1 MSVIMRTQA
10 QSLLMFTFMSL
21 TFAKARAIMET
32 KKGENVSSVR
42 NKIIAESIS
51 SLRREGL
58 KFSVDTLAERLKIS
72 KKTVYKYF
80 PDKEALALA
89 LYEKYYGDAARLAG
103 ELMGNENSAPA
114 DLLRLY
120 FDSKTMIR
128 SEIFN
133 KYKLNGSIYSYAAG
147 QNDALWSML
156 APAFSRGKS
165 KAETETF
172 RVIVDSSF
180 EKLADSRLAPDAVIE
195 MLVRLI

>member
-1 MSVIMRTQA
+1 MSALMRTQA

-32 KKGENVSSVR
+32 KKGENVSGVR
-42 NKIIAESIS
+42 DKIIAESIS

-80 PDKEALALA
+80 PDKEALA

-147 QNDALWSML
+147 QNDVLWSML
-156 APAFSRGKS
+156 SPAFSRGKS

-195 MLVRLI
+195 MLVRLIR

>member
-1 MSVIMRTQA
+1 
-10 QSLLMFTFMSL
+10 
-21 TFAKARAIMET
+21 MET
-32 KKGENVSSVR
+32 KKGENVSGVR
-42 NKIIAESIS
+42 DKIIAESIS

-80 PDKEALALA
+80 PDKEALA

-156 APAFSRGKS
+156 SPAFSRGKS

>member
-1 MSVIMRTQA
+1 
-10 QSLLMFTFMSL
+10 
-21 TFAKARAIMET
+21 MET
-32 KKGENVSSVR
+32 KKGENVSGVR
-42 NKIIAESIS
+42 DKIIAESIS

-80 PDKEALALA
+80 PDKEALA

-133 KYKLNGSIYSYAAG
+133 KYKLNGKIFEYASER
-147 QNDALWSML
+147 NDELWSIL
-156 APAFSRGKS
+156 LPAFCGRMS
-165 KAETETF
+165 ETEKSTF